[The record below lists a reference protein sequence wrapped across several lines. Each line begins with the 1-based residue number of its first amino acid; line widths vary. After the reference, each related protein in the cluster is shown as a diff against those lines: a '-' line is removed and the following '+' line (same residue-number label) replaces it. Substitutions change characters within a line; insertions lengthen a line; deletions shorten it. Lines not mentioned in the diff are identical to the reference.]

1 MTTLKLWLYAQS
13 LVLQQ
18 AWVLKV
24 YPLPVV
30 ILPRNLKIMR
40 GRRGFCMPFIF
51 IAVRNGESFS
61 GVREVIRHE
70 MRHHWQTI
78 YMYSL
83 CAWWRKHTDLYRRYT
98 KSPLSTGLSV
108 MLTSMARDWILR
120 SIEGSLFRR
129 WSVGIRGGC
138 CNNSFFVV
146 MKCKNIEILHS
157 YFDVPNAVFD
167 EIKHFV
173 TPLLRV
179 LCFKY
184 TT

>member
-51 IAVRNGESFS
+51 IAVKNGESFS

-83 CAWWRKHTDLYRRYT
+83 CAWWRNHTDLYRRYT
-98 KSPLSTGLSV
+98 KKSPVNWPERDAGQYGKGLDTRLYRRQSV
-108 MLTSMARDWILR
+108 QKM
-120 SIEGSLFRR
+120 ER
-129 WSVGIRGGC
+129 WYQRG
-138 CNNSFFVV
+138 
-146 MKCKNIEILHS
+146 
-157 YFDVPNAVFD
+157 
-167 EIKHFV
+167 
-173 TPLLRV
+173 LL
-179 LCFKY
+179 
-184 TT
+184 